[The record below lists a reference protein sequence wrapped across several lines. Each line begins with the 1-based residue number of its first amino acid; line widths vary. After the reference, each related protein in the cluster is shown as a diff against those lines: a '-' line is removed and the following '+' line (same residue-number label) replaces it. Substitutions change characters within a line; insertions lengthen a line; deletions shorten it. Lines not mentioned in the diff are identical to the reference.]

1 MNETLSEYYKNIF
14 DHLLY
19 LLPFRN
25 AVILLRGNPAMQT
38 STFPTMCFSFL
49 FCSGRQSKHKYRL
62 RVLTGMLLENNKKI
76 KF

>member
-1 MNETLSEYYKNIF
+1 MNETLSEYYKNTF

-38 STFPTMCFSFL
+38 STFPTMCFSFFFAL
-49 FCSGRQSKHKYRL
+49 ADNLNTNTDY
-62 RVLTGMLLENNKKI
+62 MY
-76 KF
+76 